1 MSDLLFYLGLIIG
14 IVMVIAGL
22 VGKKVP
28 PPPPPRILEN
38 AFDLTAKLK
47 KGQLN
52 VCILI
57 RFVEGMTPLFE
68 IRRIVNEWAIALD
81 DFEDESGLYAL
92 LNARLQAEVPGF
104 SPKVISIEA
113 TNRPPKEPP
122 KVEKPIEKQPTQ
134 AERLVAYLD
143 ERIEC
148 ADALTNRL
156 TTLEQE
162 RPDLAKLFVKGVSVQ
177 ERTRRLVQEETDGL
191 DGYVER
197 QILGVFHERDRIR

>member
-104 SPKVISIEA
+104 SPKVISI
-113 TNRPPKEPP
+113 
-122 KVEKPIEKQPTQ
+122 
-134 AERLVAYLD
+134 
-143 ERIEC
+143 
-148 ADALTNRL
+148 
-156 TTLEQE
+156 
-162 RPDLAKLFVKGVSVQ
+162 
-177 ERTRRLVQEETDGL
+177 
-191 DGYVER
+191 
-197 QILGVFHERDRIR
+197 